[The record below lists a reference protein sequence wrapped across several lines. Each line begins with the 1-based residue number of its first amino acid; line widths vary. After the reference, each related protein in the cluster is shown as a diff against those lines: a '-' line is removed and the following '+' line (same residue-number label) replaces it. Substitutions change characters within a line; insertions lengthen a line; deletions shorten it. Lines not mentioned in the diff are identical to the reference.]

1 VTEIGKAMRHTQLKT
16 HEFYICMAATK
27 INDLQ
32 NRKLFIL
39 KKTLF
44 HNDVTMENHTE
55 GD

>member
-1 VTEIGKAMRHTQLKT
+1 VTETGKAIRHTRPKK
-16 HEFYICMAATK
+16 HEFYIHVAATK
-27 INDLQ
+27 SNNLQ

-44 HNDVTMENHTE
+44 HNDVTMENHAQ